1 MAQTMTIKAIGFEIV
16 GLAALLLWDDSE
28 GTIPMKPVRLRQE
41 DFPTIEQIRE
51 AVNDNGFGCQRI
63 EGAVVRVDTL
73 YEYGART
80 YGDAQFVNMIKDCH
94 DSHVLKLLSIGH
106 PDCAVNIWELDDA
119 TLAKA
124 DLQFAAC

>member
-1 MAQTMTIKAIGFEIV
+1 MAQTMTIKAMGFEIV
-16 GLAALLLWDDSE
+16 GLTALLLWDDSE

-41 DFPTIEQIRE
+41 EFPTIEQIRE

-80 YGDAQFVNMIKDCH
+80 YGEAQLVNMMKGYD
-94 DSHVLKLLSIGH
+94 DRHVLKTLSIGH
-106 PDCAVNIWELDDA
+106 PDCGVNIWELDDA